1 MRVADKIYM
10 ELVDIDMRSRTK
22 TTLDVNSNLAFIEDN
37 TMWIMVYQMGFV
49 FEIFIHAE
57 EE

>member
-1 MRVADKIYM
+1 M

-22 TTLDVNSNLAFIEDN
+22 TTLGVNSNLAFIEDN

-49 FEIFIHAE
+49 FEISC
-57 EE
+57 